1 MDSPDGATLGAFATS
16 SVLNREVLMVTRWVP
31 GLAAIASLPPSA
43 IPREIGAGISVAA
56 VAVPIGL
63 AYSKLVGVPPEI
75 GLYASILPTLAYAL
89 FGPSSRY
96 LIVGPD
102 TATSLLLG
110 TTITGLGVVALEARA
125 PVAAGLTLLVG
136 LACIGASLLRL
147 GFIANLI
154 SRPVLV
160 GYLAG
165 VSLVLFV
172 TQLPSVT
179 HVGLQSPGL
188 LRPFIELAR
197 RHMEIHWPS
206 VALALGLFLLL
217 RTIKRFMPRIPGPAV
232 AVVIA
237 LLLSAAL
244 DFGARGFALIGALPA
259 GFPSLRMPAFVGDP
273 GQIALSV
280 AGLLVV
286 SFASGILTA
295 RAFGQR
301 IGANNDPNRELT
313 GFGAA
318 SIAGGL
324 FQGFA
329 VTGADSRTA
338 VALSSGGRS
347 ALVGIAAA
355 ASIALVVTLLTGPLA
370 LLPDAALGAILLSS
384 AVDLFDARA
393 FRRLARIDWHEL
405 AFALVAAAGVIWIG
419 VLQGVF
425 IAVLLTLAHLVRLV
439 ARPLDRIMGRHPETG
454 EVVSLYRVP
463 EAVLPDRIVVYLF
476 EASILFMNAD
486 YFRERALAALA
497 DYPDARWLVL
507 DTSAMLHADT
517 GAVDALEALKAELDR
532 TGVVLLLGGGHGH
545 FRDILERSGLIDAIG
560 RDRVLGTPDAALSAA
575 EAMRDSNQ

>member
-1 MDSPDGATLGAFATS
+1 
-16 SVLNREVLMVTRWVP
+16 MVKRWIP
-31 GLAAIASLPPSA
+31 GLATIAALPGSA

-63 AYSKLVGVPPEI
+63 AYSKLVGIPTEF

-102 TATSLLLG
+102 TATALLLG
-110 TTITGLGVVALEARA
+110 STITGLGVIALEARA

-165 VSLVLFV
+165 VSLLLFV
-172 TQLPSVT
+172 SQLPSVT
-179 HVGLQSPGL
+179 HVGLQAPGL
-188 LRPFIELAR
+188 LRPFIELVR
-197 RHMEIHWPS
+197 RQAEIHWPS
-206 VALALGLFLLL
+206 VALAIGLFLML
-217 RTIKRFMPRIPGPAV
+217 RAIKHFTPRIPGPAV
-232 AVVIA
+232 VVVVA
-237 LLLSAAL
+237 LLLSATL
-244 DFGARGFALIGALPA
+244 DFGARGFSLIGTLPA
-259 GFPSLRMPAFVGDP
+259 GFPSPQIPAFVGDP

-301 IGANNDPNRELT
+301 IGVDNDPNRELA

-318 SIAGGL
+318 NIAAGL
-324 FQGFA
+324 SQGFV

-347 ALVGIAAA
+347 ALVGITAAI
-355 ASIALVVTLLTGPLA
+355 SIALVLALLTGPLA

-384 AVDLFDARA
+384 AVDLFDAKS

-405 AFALVAAAGVIWIG
+405 AFALVATAGVIWIG

-454 EVVSLYRVP
+454 ELVSLHRHP
-463 EAVLPDRIVVYLF
+463 DAVLPDRIVVYLF

-486 YFRERALAALA
+486 YFRQRALASLA
-497 DYPDARWLVL
+497 AHPDAKWLVL
-507 DTSAMLHADT
+507 DTSAMLYADT
-517 GAVDALEALKAELDR
+517 GAVDAIEALKVELDR
-532 TGVVLLLGGGHGH
+532 LGVGLLAGGGHGR
-545 FRDILERSGLIDAIG
+545 FRDVMERSGVVELLG
-560 RDRVLGTPDAALSAA
+560 RDRVFRTPGAALAAA
-575 EAMRDSNQ
+575 EALRDSPH

>member
-1 MDSPDGATLGAFATS
+1 
-16 SVLNREVLMVTRWVP
+16 MVTRWIP
-31 GLAAIASLPPSA
+31 GLASITSLPASA
-43 IPREIGAGISVAA
+43 IPREIGAGLSVAA

-102 TATSLLLG
+102 TATALLLG
-110 TTITGLGVVALEARA
+110 TTITGLGVVALDARA
-125 PVAAGLTLLVG
+125 PAAAGLTLLVG
-136 LACIGASLLRL
+136 LSCLVASKLRL

-165 VSLVLFV
+165 VSLTLFV
-172 TQLPSVT
+172 TQLSSIT
-179 HVGLQSPGL
+179 HVSLKSPGL
-188 LRPFIELAR
+188 LRPFIELVRKQA
-197 RHMEIHWPS
+197 EIHWPS
-206 VALALGLFLLL
+206 LALALGLFVLL
-217 RTIKRFMPRIPGPAV
+217 RAIKRFTPRVPGPAV

-237 LLLSAAL
+237 LILSATMG
-244 DFGARGFALIGALPA
+244 FSGRGFATIGQLPA
-259 GFPSLRMPAFVGDP
+259 GLPSPQLPTFAGGTD
-273 GQIALSV
+273 QLILSV

-301 IGANNDPNRELT
+301 IGASNDPNRELA

-318 SIAGGL
+318 DIAAGL

-347 ALVGIAAA
+347 AWVGLIAAG
-355 ASIALVVTLLTGPLA
+355 SIALVVTLLTGPLA
-370 LLPDAALGAILLSS
+370 VLPDAALGAILLSS
-384 AVDLFDARA
+384 AVDLFDVKA
-393 FRRLARIDWHEL
+393 FRRLARIDWHEF
-405 AFALVAAAGVIWIG
+405 AFAVVAAAGVIWVG

-439 ARPLDRIMGRHPETG
+439 SRPQDRIMGRLPETG
-454 EVVSLYRVP
+454 ELVSLQRHPKAVP
-463 EAVLPDRIVVYLF
+463 AERIVVYLF
-476 EASILFMNAD
+476 EAQILFLNAE
-486 YFRERALAALA
+486 YFRERVLAVLAAH
-497 DYPDARWLVL
+497 PDTQWLVI
-507 DTSAMLHADT
+507 DASAMLHADT

-532 TGVVLLLGGGHGH
+532 KGIILLIGGGHGD
-545 FRDILERSGLIDAIG
+545 FCDILERSGLTDLIG
-560 RDRVLGTPDAALSAA
+560 RDRVFNTCGAALAAA
-575 EAMRDSNQ
+575 EAMRDGQK

>member
-1 MDSPDGATLGAFATS
+1 
-16 SVLNREVLMVTRWVP
+16 MVTRWIP
-31 GLAAIASLPPSA
+31 GLASITSLPASA

-63 AYSKLVGVPPEI
+63 AYSRLVGVPPEI
-75 GLYASILPTLAYAL
+75 GLYASIFPTLAYAL

-102 TATSLLLG
+102 TATALLLG
-110 TTITGLGVVALEARA
+110 TTITGLGVVALDARA
-125 PVAAGLTLLVG
+125 PAVAGLTLLVG
-136 LACIGASLLRL
+136 MACLIASKLRL

-165 VSLVLFV
+165 VSLTLFV
-172 TQLPSVT
+172 TQLSSIT
-179 HVGLQSPGL
+179 HVEVESPGL
-188 LRPFIELAR
+188 LRPFIELVR
-197 RHMEIHWPS
+197 RHSEIHWPS
-206 VALALGLFLLL
+206 VALALGLFILL
-217 RTIKRFMPRIPGPAV
+217 RTIKRFTPRIPGPAV
-232 AVVIA
+232 AVLIA
-237 LLLSAAL
+237 LILSAMM
-244 DFGARGFALIGALPA
+244 DFVGRGFATIGALSA
-259 GFPSLRMPAFVGDP
+259 GLPSPRLPTFVGGSD
-273 GQIALSV
+273 QLILSV

-301 IGANNDPNRELT
+301 IGASNDPNRELA

-318 SIAGGL
+318 DIAAGL

-347 ALVGIAAA
+347 AWVGLIAAG
-355 ASIALVVTLLTGPLA
+355 SIALVVTLMTGPLA

-384 AVDLFDARA
+384 AVDLFDVKA
-393 FRRLARIDWHEL
+393 FRRLARIDWHEF
-405 AFALVAAAGVIWIG
+405 AFAVVAAAGVIWVG

-439 ARPLDRIMGRHPETG
+439 SRPQDRIMGRLPDTG
-454 EVVSLYRVP
+454 ELVSLLRYPQAVP
-463 EAVLPDRIVVYLF
+463 SERIVVYLF
-476 EASILFMNAD
+476 EASILFLNAE

-497 DYPDARWLVL
+497 AEPDAKWLVL

-517 GAVDALEALKAELDR
+517 GAVDALEALKADLDR
-532 TGVVLLLGGGHGH
+532 KGVVLLTGGGHGSYC
-545 FRDILERSGLIDAIG
+545 DILERSGLTDLIG
-560 RDRVLGTPDAALSAA
+560 RNRVFATPSEALAAA
-575 EAMRDSNQ
+575 EALRDADR

>member
-1 MDSPDGATLGAFATS
+1 MTYLG
-16 SVLNREVLMVTRWVP
+16 RWIP
-31 GLAAIASLPPSA
+31 GLATIASLPRSA

-56 VAVPIGL
+56 VAIPIGL
-63 AYSKLVGVPPEI
+63 AYSKLVGIPAEY
-75 GLYASILPTLAYAL
+75 GLYASIFPTLAYAL

-102 TATSLLLG
+102 TATALLLG
-110 TTITGLGVVALEARA
+110 STITGLGVVALEARA

-136 LACIGASLLRL
+136 LACLGASLLRL

-165 VSLVLFV
+165 VSLTLFV
-172 TQLPSVT
+172 TQLPSIT
-179 HVGLQSPGL
+179 HVTLTSPGL
-188 LRPFIELAR
+188 LRPFIELVR
-197 RHMEIHWPS
+197 RQAEIHWPS
-206 VALALGLFLLL
+206 LALALGLFVLL
-217 RTIKRFMPRIPGPAV
+217 RTIKRFTPRIPGPAV

-237 LLLSAAL
+237 LVLSAAM
-244 DFGARGFALIGALPA
+244 DFGGGGFATIGQLPA
-259 GFPSLRMPAFVGDP
+259 GLPSPQLPKFVGDS
-273 GQIALSV
+273 GQMILSV

-301 IGANNDPNRELT
+301 IGASNDPNRELA

-318 SIAGGL
+318 DIAAGL

-338 VALSSGGRS
+338 VGLSSGGRS
-347 ALVGIAAA
+347 ALVGITTAV
-355 ASIALVVTLLTGPLA
+355 SIALVVTLLTGPLA

-384 AVDLFDARA
+384 AVDLFDAKA
-393 FRRLARIDWHEL
+393 FRRLAKIDRSEFII
-405 AFALVAAAGVIWIG
+405 AAVAAAGVIWVG

-439 ARPLDRIMGRHPETG
+439 SRPQDRIMGRHPETG
-454 EVVSLYRVP
+454 ELVSTYRHP
-463 EAVLPDRIVVYLF
+463 DAVLSERIVVYLF
-476 EASILFMNAD
+476 EAQILFLNSE

-497 DYPDARWLVL
+497 DHPDAKWLVL
-507 DTSAMLHADT
+507 DASAMLHADT

-532 TGVVLLLGGGHGH
+532 MGIVLLIGGGHGD
-545 FRDILERSGLIDAIG
+545 FRDILERSGLTDLIG
-560 RDRVLGTPDAALSAA
+560 RDRVFNSCGAALAAA
-575 EAMRDSNQ
+575 EAMRDGKRQ